1 MLDSKTVTWN
11 SVTIF
16 YDSTVMAN
24 EDTLETMIMELQK
37 KISVVMFDI
46 SIKPIKEILNMHD
59 RIGKNFFVIGKQLM
73 AKNVFELVRLS
84 NRFFKIINWNVD
96 FFNDDS
102 RNRMPG
108 RHALLELTAD
118 TGTFFSKLAGRG
130 YLRSYGFFQRRC
142 AALP

>member
-1 MLDSKTVTWN
+1 MYRTHFLSDQGCSRLASKSSIIAPVTTTESAFVQLVRDMLDSKTVTWN

-59 RIGKNFFVIGKQLM
+59 RIGKNFFVIGKQEM
-73 AKNVFELVRLS
+73 AKNIFELVRLS
-84 NRFFKIINWNVD
+84 NRFFKIINWNED
-96 FFNDDS
+96 YI
-102 RNRMPG
+102 
-108 RHALLELTAD
+108 
-118 TGTFFSKLAGRG
+118 FSTMIL
-130 YLRSYGFFQRRC
+130 F
-142 AALP
+142 

>member
-46 SIKPIKEILNMHD
+46 SIKPIEEILNMHE
-59 RIGKNFFVIGKQLM
+59 RIGKNFFVIGKQEM
-73 AKNVFELVRLS
+73 AKNIFELVRLS
-84 NRFFKIINWNVD
+84 NDITSW
-96 FFNDDS
+96 
-102 RNRMPG
+102 
-108 RHALLELTAD
+108 ELD
-118 TGTFFSKLAGRG
+118 
-130 YLRSYGFFQRRC
+130 
-142 AALP
+142 